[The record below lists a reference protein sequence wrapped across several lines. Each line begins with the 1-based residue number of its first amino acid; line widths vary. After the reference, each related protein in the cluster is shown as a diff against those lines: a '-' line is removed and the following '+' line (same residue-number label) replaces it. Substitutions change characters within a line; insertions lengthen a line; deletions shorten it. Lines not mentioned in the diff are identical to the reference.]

1 MNYQE
6 ALAYLDGISAFG
18 SSYGLKTTAELM
30 RRLGNIQDNMR
41 FVHIAG
47 TNGKGSVVS
56 YTANVLE
63 YCGYTVGTFTS
74 PALVSF
80 RERIQVNGEYISK
93 EDTAHHLSR
102 LKIIAEEMQKD
113 GFQHPTYFELSLAL
127 ALLYYAQKK
136 CQIVILEVGLGGR
149 LDATNIVNP
158 LICGIVSI
166 SLDHTQLLGD
176 TLAAIAQEKGG
187 IIKENVPLICAPQAA
202 EAAAVLQNICLE
214 KHAPFTMIRR
224 ENIQLHE
231 ASRRGQIFSC
241 KSRDNYFPQLKIN
254 LLGAHQLD
262 NAAVALEI
270 LLNLRSFGF
279 VIGHYDIYRG
289 FANTRWAGRFE
300 LIGEKPDFI
309 IDGAHNP
316 DAALRLKKALEEYYP
331 HVRKIFVLSIL
342 ADKDYEEILRLCAP
356 LAEVILA
363 TTTDNPRALSTEDL
377 TASVKKYNKNV
388 IPCADLAQAVAKAQ
402 ELARKEDLIVAFGS
416 LTHLGEVRHLLT
428 HLPKED

>member
-1 MNYQE
+1 MNYEE
-6 ALAYLDGISAFG
+6 ALSYMDSVSLFG
-18 SSYGLKTTAELM
+18 SSYGLKTMQELM

-47 TNGKGSVVS
+47 TNGKGSVLA
-56 YTANVLE
+56 YTASVLTQ
-63 YCGYTVGTFTS
+63 CGYTTGIFTS

-93 EDTAHHLSR
+93 EDTAGHLSR
-102 LKIIAEEMQKD
+102 LKTIAEGMQKD

-136 CQIVILEVGLGGR
+136 CQIVLLEVGLGGR
-149 LDATNIVNP
+149 LDATNIVTP
-158 LICGIVSI
+158 LVSAIVSI

-187 IIKENVPLICAPQAA
+187 IIKENVPLVCAPQEE
-202 EAAAVLQNICLE
+202 EAMIVLKNICEE
-214 KHAPFTMIRR
+214 KHAPFILVKR

-231 ASRRGQIFSC
+231 ASKHGQIFSYR
-241 KSRDNYFPQLKIN
+241 STANNFSHLKIA
-254 LLGAHQLD
+254 LLGTHQLE

-270 LLNLRSFGF
+270 LLQLRSFGF
-279 VIGHYDIYRG
+279 VISQNDIYQG
-289 FANTRWAGRFE
+289 LAQARWAGRFE
-300 LIGEKPDFI
+300 LISEDPDFI

-316 DAALRLKKALEEYYP
+316 DAALRLRNALQDYYP
-331 HVRKIFVLSIL
+331 NVRKIFILSIL

-356 LAEVILA
+356 LADVIIT

-377 TASVKKYNKNV
+377 TASVKKYNNNV

-402 ELARKEDLIVAFGS
+402 ELAHKEDLIVAFGS

>member
-1 MNYQE
+1 MNYEE
-6 ALAYLDGISAFG
+6 ALSYMDSISLFG
-18 SSYGLKTTAELM
+18 SSYGLETMQELM

-47 TNGKGSVVS
+47 TNGKGSVLA
-56 YTANVLE
+56 YTASVLTQ
-63 YCGYTVGTFTS
+63 CGYTTGIFTS

-93 EDTAHHLSR
+93 EDTALHLSR
-102 LKIIAEEMQKD
+102 LKTIAEEMQKD

-136 CQIVILEVGLGGR
+136 CQIVILETGLGGR
-149 LDATNIVNP
+149 LDATNIVTP
-158 LICGIVSI
+158 LVSAIVSI

-187 IIKENVPLICAPQAA
+187 IIKENVPLVCAPQDE
-202 EAAAVLQNICLE
+202 EAAIVLKNICAE
-214 KHAPFTMIRR
+214 KHSSFTMVKR
-224 ENIQLHE
+224 EDITLHE
-231 ASRRGQIFSC
+231 ASRHGQIFSY
-241 KSRDNYFPQLKIN
+241 KNNSQHFSQLKIA

-270 LLNLRSFGF
+270 LLHLRSFGF
-279 VIGHYDIYRG
+279 VISTNDIYQG
-289 FANTRWAGRFE
+289 FAQARWAGRFE
-300 LIGEKPDFI
+300 LIGENPDFI

-316 DAALRLKKALEEYYP
+316 DAALRLRNALLDYYP
-331 HVRKIFVLSIL
+331 KVRKIFILSIL

-356 LAEVILA
+356 LADVILT

-377 TASVKKYNKNV
+377 TASVKKYNENV
-388 IPCADLAQAVAKAQ
+388 IACADLAQAVAKAQ
-402 ELARKEDLIVAFGS
+402 EIAHKEDLIVAFGS